1 MSILGERLA
10 EPLRKLKSEPKA
22 ARILGR
28 LANMGRYI
36 EKLNDETAQPCPGF
50 VETAGLED
58 YIVGVISD
66 YEETSDDEETSDG
79 EENSDDEETSDGEE
93 NSDKHEEGG
102 VAEGHTSATAEQEIE
117 SEDLVEGQFFV
128 EESDD
133 YFLDSIFS
141 ASGFL
146 DASMLPPVE

>member
-1 MSILGERLA
+1 MCQAYLSILCERLA

-22 ARILGR
+22 ASTLYLLAYLGR
-28 LANMGRYI
+28 RI
-36 EKLNDETAQPCPGF
+36 EKFNDEIAQPCPGF
-50 VETAGLED
+50 VEAAGLED
-58 YIVGVISD
+58 YVDKAI
-66 YEETSDDEETSDG
+66 SDDEE
-79 EENSDDEETSDGEE
+79 NLDDEETL
-93 NSDKHEEGG
+93 HEGGGG
-102 VAEGHTSATAEQEIE
+102 VAEGHTGATAEREIE